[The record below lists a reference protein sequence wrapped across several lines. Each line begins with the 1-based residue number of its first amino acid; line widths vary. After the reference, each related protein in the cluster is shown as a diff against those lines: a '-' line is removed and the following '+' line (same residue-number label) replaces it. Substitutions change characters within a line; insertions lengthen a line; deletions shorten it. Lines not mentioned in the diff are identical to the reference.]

1 MPSAGPRA
9 ADTQARRELAAA
21 TLERLQ
27 ADLELGTDFDMGSWI
42 ERAGEHLG
50 HIQALLESPQSGQA
64 GRVILRS
71 IVPAPIT
78 ITPIVDA
85 ATGKVREWEFRGE
98 GDAAAIIS
106 GLLDAKGRL
115 FSTPLPMDKI
125 LEKLANGMGPLT
137 ELISQGVE
145 PSNIERST
153 EVDGRGVYS
162 HRFRVQLVGVIAA

>member
-1 MPSAGPRA
+1 MGSSRGSRGDTPALVARLFE
-9 ADTQARRELAAA
+9 DTQARRELAAA

-64 GRVILRS
+64 GRVTLRS

-98 GDAAAIIS
+98 WTLRRSSAGSWMRRAASSPTSA
-106 GLLDAKGRL
+106 
-115 FSTPLPMDKI
+115 
-125 LEKLANGMGPLT
+125 
-137 ELISQGVE
+137 
-145 PSNIERST
+145 
-153 EVDGRGVYS
+153 DGQDPGEARQRDGATDGADFPRG
-162 HRFRVQLVGVIAA
+162 